1 MRYTPTKFDTFQ
13 ATCSVQAQ
21 IMVHPLIPFILVQ
34 GQIMV
39 HPLIP
44 FILVHSQILVL
55 PPIPYPE
62 EPKGILVQIIFL
74 IFVL

>member
-21 IMVHPLIPFILVQ
+21 IMVYPPIPLILVHS
-34 GQIMV
+34 QIMV

-44 FILVHSQILVL
+44 SILVL
-55 PPIPYPE
+55 TQIMVHPLIL
-62 EPKGILVQIIFL
+62 KILVQIIFL